1 MSENICKFCG
11 AGQQGED
18 TLGYQ
23 CASWRYRE
31 IDYWVQSAVCQQ
43 RSLKLRLQHEQTIEV
58 LRKRMA
64 KAIEAANMQ
73 SRWPSGEF
81 VEIVEARALDLVVEI
96 LEGKQ

>member
-1 MSENICKFCG
+1 MSKNVCKFCG

-31 IDYWVQSAVCQQ
+31 IDYWVQSSVCQY
-43 RSLKLRLQHEQTIEV
+43 RSLKLRLQHEQTIDN
-58 LRKRMA
+58 LRKRIA
-64 KAIEAANMQ
+64 KAIEAAQ
-73 SRWPSGEF
+73 VQARWPSGEF
-81 VEIVEARALDLVVEI
+81 GEIVEAKALELVVAI